1 MSERNL
7 PTALRTSLIA
17 NDSYRFAHLIK
28 FERPGPYTVAGAIAE
43 KATDYTYITDGAYD
57 VEWDDGSK
65 DSEGNVNAAQIYRA
79 NKVKKVGSLTEST
92 EAKATS
98 LTLDID
104 AVALGALFIRLVLVL
119 EPRVATELGSK

>member
-7 PTALRTSLIA
+7 STALRTSLIA

-28 FERPGPYTVAGAIAE
+28 FERPVPYTVAGAIAE

-65 DSEGNVNAAQIYRA
+65 DSEGNANGTQIYRA
-79 NKVKKVGSLTEST
+79 NKVQ
-92 EAKATS
+92 
-98 LTLDID
+98 
-104 AVALGALFIRLVLVL
+104 RLKPLL
-119 EPRVATELGSK
+119 LL